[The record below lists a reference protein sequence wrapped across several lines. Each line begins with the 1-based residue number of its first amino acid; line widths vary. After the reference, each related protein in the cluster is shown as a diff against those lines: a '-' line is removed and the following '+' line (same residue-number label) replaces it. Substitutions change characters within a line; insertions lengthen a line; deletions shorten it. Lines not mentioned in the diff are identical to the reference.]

1 MTDRKGYGDRF
12 RRWTS
17 KHFTPTL
24 LRAIASCLS
33 ASRAMVRPGLLVFL
47 LAGLV
52 PLYLIVIQSELHATS
67 PLPTFSVVNVTP
79 CVTTT
84 AGTDLSCPVTYT
96 AGNSL
101 VLNLTL
107 DTGSLTFE
115 TPQSVSDG
123 VNDWVADTLSGGVTC
138 QSDNNSGG
146 SDCYYHAN
154 SIAGTSATV
163 TVALPTGS
171 PVGYVAAYIYE
182 ISGGPLTEDVAASQ
196 GYPDNPYS
204 ETVDTPLSGTLA
216 GSTDIVFGS
225 AAADWPDGTQPTLGS
240 GPTNGYTGEPFLN
253 AGGQAAFSTNLLSAY
268 LIPGSSSSTSTSWTV
283 SGNSGVWANAI
294 IAYEPAAGAPT
305 ATPTATGGATATAT
319 ATATKTATSTP
330 TATGAATRTAT
341 STATP
346 TTTAT
351 ATVTATLT
359 STPTATATATASG
372 TSTLTATATP
382 TRTATSTASATQT
395 STSTA
400 TATASPT
407 ATATRTATST
417 ATPTSTATVTPTTS
431 RTATATPTSTA
442 TSTATVTSTATAS
455 ATTTT
460 TSTATATATA
470 TGTPTLSATAT
481 STATRTATS
490 TATPTT
496 TSTATATPT
505 ATGTPTA
512 TQTATSTTTATRT
525 ATATATATPTATATA
540 TTTSTSTQTATSTDT
555 ATPTATATA
564 TSTATQTATPTPTPT
579 PVPVRLKI
587 SPASLNFGT
596 VRVGSHKGPKTVTVS
611 NPKGSKNRP
620 GFTVLMQGVSRAG
633 DLFSTMNGCN
643 GPLPAGGT
651 CKVAVMFAPTA
662 TGPFN
667 ATLTIIDNAQN
678 APQSVKLKGKGK

>member
-17 KHFTPTL
+17 KHFRPTL

-33 ASRAMVRPGLLVFL
+33 ASKAVVRPGLLVFL

-240 GPTNGYTGEPFLN
+240 GPTNG
-253 AGGQAAFSTNLLSAY
+253 
-268 LIPGSSSSTSTSWTV
+268 
-283 SGNSGVWANAI
+283 
-294 IAYEPAAGAPT
+294 
-305 ATPTATGGATATAT
+305 
-319 ATATKTATSTP
+319 
-330 TATGAATRTAT
+330 
-341 STATP
+341 
-346 TTTAT
+346 
-351 ATVTATLT
+351 
-359 STPTATATATASG
+359 
-372 TSTLTATATP
+372 
-382 TRTATSTASATQT
+382 
-395 STSTA
+395 
-400 TATASPT
+400 
-407 ATATRTATST
+407 
-417 ATPTSTATVTPTTS
+417 
-431 RTATATPTSTA
+431 
-442 TSTATVTSTATAS
+442 
-455 ATTTT
+455 
-460 TSTATATATA
+460 
-470 TGTPTLSATAT
+470 
-481 STATRTATS
+481 
-490 TATPTT
+490 
-496 TSTATATPT
+496 
-505 ATGTPTA
+505 
-512 TQTATSTTTATRT
+512 
-525 ATATATATPTATATA
+525 
-540 TTTSTSTQTATSTDT
+540 
-555 ATPTATATA
+555 
-564 TSTATQTATPTPTPT
+564 
-579 PVPVRLKI
+579 
-587 SPASLNFGT
+587 
-596 VRVGSHKGPKTVTVS
+596 
-611 NPKGSKNRP
+611 
-620 GFTVLMQGVSRAG
+620 
-633 DLFSTMNGCN
+633 
-643 GPLPAGGT
+643 
-651 CKVAVMFAPTA
+651 
-662 TGPFN
+662 
-667 ATLTIIDNAQN
+667 
-678 APQSVKLKGKGK
+678 